1 MSSLDILRDFQK
13 GLIAF
18 LDELIELLPSE
29 GDLVVVRI
37 FLKDQIP
44 IQDVIQY
51 FIKKILPLKD
61 YVKNKDDN
69 FFLQHNILFELTD
82 NGGIET
88 GKINQFRKLWLSDLL
103 DSEDRDTMWRWFDYF
118 IKLSLK
124 YQKTLIP
131 VTK

>member
-1 MSSLDILRDFQK
+1 MSSLDILRDFQR

-18 LDELIELLPSE
+18 LDELIELLPKE

-44 IQDVIQY
+44 IQDVIHY
-51 FIKKILPLKD
+51 FIKKILPLKQ
-61 YVKNKDDN
+61 YVKEKDDN

-82 NGGIET
+82 QGGIET

-103 DSEDRDTMWRWFDYF
+103 DNEDRDTMWRWFDYF

>member
-1 MSSLDILRDFQK
+1 MSSLDILRDFQR

-18 LDELIELLPSE
+18 LDELIELLPKE

-51 FIKKILPLKD
+51 FIKKILPLKEF
-61 YVKNKDDN
+61 VKTKDDN

-82 NGGIET
+82 KGGIET

-103 DSEDRDTMWRWFDYF
+103 DNEDRDTMWRWFDYF

>member
-1 MSSLDILRDFQK
+1 MSSLDILRDFQR

-18 LDELIELLPSE
+18 MDELIELLPSE
-29 GDLVVVRI
+29 ADLVVVRI
-37 FLKDQIP
+37 FLADQIP

-51 FIKKILPLKD
+51 FIKKILPLKE
-61 YVKNKDDN
+61 YVYKKDDN

-82 NGGIET
+82 KGGIGN
-88 GKINQFRKLWLSDLL
+88 GKINHFRRLWLTDLL
-103 DSEDRDTMWRWFDYF
+103 DGDDRDTMWRWFKFF
-118 IKLSLK
+118 IQMSEK